1 MITTSILFKNISIKI
16 FYQKKKIMIIIDNF
30 GFHTIVENSSF
41 LNFPKPVR
49 SSHVSSEGSQDRP
62 TPTSLHTLGSKERS
76 HEFLQNEEKEK
87 RQKDQSCQE
96 KARDCWWTLHRRG
109 LWTAGGNIV
118 DAITKDS
125 SATQI
130 SANEVNYVEDKTKA
144 LLEIKT
150 NQRDSISTFPWYI
163 LGYILLGLGMILMAI
178 PALRLLRWIK
188 ASCGSGNDSQE
199 KENTEEQSATVNK
212 VIYHPDHGD
221 KLEFGQNQPKTSLSQ
236 KMKMLEQEAQLSME
250 NSVM

>member
-1 MITTSILFKNISIKI
+1 MSAVRAARTDPHPPVSTHLPARTETMNFFKM
-16 FYQKKKIMIIIDNF
+16 KKKKK
-30 GFHTIVENSSF
+30 GKKT
-41 LNFPKPVR
+41 
-49 SSHVSSEGSQDRP
+49 
-62 TPTSLHTLGSKERS
+62 
-76 HEFLQNEEKEK
+76 
-87 RQKDQSCQE
+87 
-96 KARDCWWTLHRRG
+96 KAAKKKLVTAGELFIAGG

-118 DAITKDS
+118 DAITEDS

-188 ASCGSGNDSQE
+188 ASCGSRNDSQE
-199 KENTEEQSATVNK
+199 KENTEEQSATMNK
-212 VIYHPDHGD
+212 VIYHPDHED
-221 KLEFGQNQPKTSLSQ
+221 KLEFGHNQPKTSLSQ
-236 KMKMLEQEAQLSME
+236 KMKMLEQEAKLSME